1 MKIAVIGLGF
11 VGLVTSTVLSKHN
24 EIIGID
30 IDKVKVDKL
39 NNNELYIYEPGLKE
53 LFMENR
59 KNLNFYNDYENAGN
73 ADVAFVCVPTPTVDN
88 RIDVSY
94 VEDAVISL
102 ARENGRMTIAIKS
115 TVVPGT
121 ARSLSQKISR
131 SVVSNPEFLRE
142 GSAVNDTVS
151 PDRIVIGGDD
161 QAALDKISKI
171 WEFTGSSVLKTT
183 NENAELIKYASN
195 SFLAVKISF
204 INEIANLC
212 QKIPHTDVEVIA
224 RGMGMDHRIGK
235 DFLGAGIGFG
245 GSCFPKDTRAIL
257 SFAQDKGV
265 PLSIIRDAIDVN
277 NSRIKTAVELIEKTT
292 GNLKGK
298 RILLLGLS
306 FKNDTNDLR
315 ESKSIELANELIR
328 LGSVLYAYDPVIK
341 EYPGISMVDNI
352 DSGNYDCIVI
362 SSEWKEFKSSSLYG
376 AGKNIVDLRRVVD
389 IGMYPNVR
397 AIGIH
402 YD

>member
-11 VGLVTSTVLSKHN
+11 VGLVTSVVLSKHN

>member
-59 KNLNFYNDYENAGN
+59 KNLTFYNDYENAGN